1 MREATGREGVS
12 RGRNGVRRVVGNCP
26 VGVPVGVPVRT
37 VAGAQ
42 KWHDFELVVKGE
54 TFAKG
59 LFSQD
64 LRHRIC
70 RGFFDRS
77 RSTVEAWRGF
87 FFFGIPFTRHGFGVW
102 VVVEYYSIKVFFT
115 DSISNQ
121 QSGLS
126 DYIHLSL
133 IKQKVMSGFA
143 EAFTET
149 DEAIKH
155 LLRRVVYMFY
165 PHQSIIIMEALL
177 FHNVLFEDDLIKL
190 CCMHKKVFRS
200 FCNKLIEDKLI
211 VAHTQKEETQPFKL
225 FSRTY
230 YYIHNIEAIDSIK
243 WKIHL
248 IVKKVKEEIGNFS
261 EPQGYICP
269 TCHTKYSLL
278 DAASLLTDDRMNF
291 ECSICNDYLIDD
303 DISHEQ
309 KKGQEKLENLMSLLE
324 PIIHYLKIVDD
335 LEIEDNNFET
345 TLMKYVPAF
354 SDSLAIYSVSNKTSQ
369 SRKNKKDNDIN
380 EANKK
385 SQATIHVSITADD
398 EDLKRE
404 RQKRED
410 RNKKLRQNAL
420 PSWHQE
426 STVYKQALGR
436 LDNDDLPDNEIGS
449 GTFSTDQTPDPENM
463 TSPSMKTEDGQI
475 ASPAQISTVP
485 TSASSEN
492 TNIMKESI
500 IKSEPSDDKS
510 SNPATIN
517 HANTLT
523 NVSIPQNIGDGTSA
537 EEFDALSAYYTQLRQ
552 RQADEEQEE
561 QDEEL
566 DDEIEL
572 DDEFNDNED
581 EENVVNHT
589 QDGSTPNP
597 SVSVETSI
605 SPQPKA
611 QPEPEESKS
620 KSAAGTED
628 IDEDDFDLD
637 MFESDNE

>member
-1 MREATGREGVS
+1 
-12 RGRNGVRRVVGNCP
+12 
-26 VGVPVGVPVRT
+26 
-37 VAGAQ
+37 
-42 KWHDFELVVKGE
+42 
-54 TFAKG
+54 
-59 LFSQD
+59 
-64 LRHRIC
+64 
-70 RGFFDRS
+70 
-77 RSTVEAWRGF
+77 
-87 FFFGIPFTRHGFGVW
+87 
-102 VVVEYYSIKVFFT
+102 
-115 DSISNQ
+115 
-121 QSGLS
+121 
-126 DYIHLSL
+126 
-133 IKQKVMSGFA
+133 MSGFA
-143 EAFTET
+143 DAFTET

-165 PHQSIIIMEALL
+165 PHQSVIIMEALL

-230 YYIHNIEAIDSIK
+230 YYVHNIEAIDSIK

-324 PIIHYLKIVDD
+324 PIIYYLKIVDD
-335 LEIEDNNFET
+335 LDIEDNNFET

-354 SDSLAIYSVSNKTSQ
+354 SDSLAIYSVSNKISQ

-436 LDNDDLPDNEIGS
+436 LDTEDLPEFENGS
-449 GTFSTDQTPDPENM
+449 STFSADQTPDPENIA
-463 TSPSMKTEDGQI
+463 SLSVKTEE
-475 ASPAQISTVP
+475 AQNVSAVQTSTTA

-492 TNIMKESI
+492 DSSTKQSI
-500 IKSEPSDDKS
+500 IKTELSESNS

-517 HANTLT
+517 HSTSLANV
-523 NVSIPQNIGDGTSA
+523 NIPQLGNGTST
-537 EEFDALSAYYTQLRQ
+537 EEFDALSAYYSQLRQ

-566 DDEIEL
+566 EDEIEL
-572 DDEFNDNED
+572 DDDFNDKL
-581 EENVVNHT
+581 EEEEIGKEEKVIKNGNGNKP
-589 QDGSTPNP
+589 DNI
-597 SVSVETSI
+597 SVSVETST
-605 SPQPKA
+605 SP
-611 QPEPEESKS
+611 QPEPEKTKS
-620 KSAAGTED
+620 IPASEND
-628 IDEDDFDLD
+628 EIDEEDFDLD

>member
-1 MREATGREGVS
+1 
-12 RGRNGVRRVVGNCP
+12 
-26 VGVPVGVPVRT
+26 
-37 VAGAQ
+37 
-42 KWHDFELVVKGE
+42 
-54 TFAKG
+54 
-59 LFSQD
+59 
-64 LRHRIC
+64 
-70 RGFFDRS
+70 
-77 RSTVEAWRGF
+77 
-87 FFFGIPFTRHGFGVW
+87 
-102 VVVEYYSIKVFFT
+102 
-115 DSISNQ
+115 
-121 QSGLS
+121 
-126 DYIHLSL
+126 
-133 IKQKVMSGFA
+133 MSGFA

-155 LLRRVVYMFY
+155 LLRRVVFMFY

-211 VAHTQKEETQPFKL
+211 VSHTQKEETQPFKL

-230 YYIHNIEAIDSIK
+230 YYVHNIEAIDSIK

-278 DAASLLTDDRMNF
+278 DAASLLTDDKLNF

-303 DISHEQ
+303 DISQEQ

-335 LEIEDNNFET
+335 LKIEDNNFES

-354 SDSLAIYSVSNKTSQ
+354 SDSLAIYSVSTKTSQ
-369 SRKNKKDNDIN
+369 SRRNAKKDTNDLN
-380 EANKK
+380 EANKR

-436 LDNDDLPDNEIGS
+436 LDSEDIQELENGNI
-449 GTFSTDQTPDPENM
+449 FSNDQTPDPENM
-463 TSPSMKTEDGQI
+463 TSFSVKTEDQN
-475 ASPAQISTVP
+475 SSTMQDSTAP
-485 TSASSEN
+485 TSASTTSVN
-492 TNIMKESI
+492 V
-500 IKSEPSDDKS
+500 KSEVSNGSFSKS
-510 SNPATIN
+510 STVKREPTI
-517 HANTLT
+517 T
-523 NVSIPQNIGDGTSA
+523 NMSIPELPTGVSDGTTT
-537 EEFDALSAYYTQLRQ
+537 EEFDALSAYYSQLRQ

-561 QDEEL
+561 QDEDL
-566 DDEIEL
+566 DEDIEL
-572 DDEFNDNED
+572 DDEFNDD
-581 EENVVNHT
+581 ENIENS
-589 QDGSTPNP
+589 QTPEKIEQVP
-597 SVSVETSI
+597 HAGTVSVETST
-605 SPQPKA
+605 SPQPESTKIKEIA
-611 QPEPEESKS
+611 ANDKNANTSNNEEF
-620 KSAAGTED
+620 
-628 IDEDDFDLD
+628 DEDDFDMD